1 MEGETKVQSCNSS
14 YKRRQQYTP
23 SGHKRRRYTLE
34 PGLRGFICSCNFKEK
49 ECIREAYNILNEY
62 GDMVYGPESNQGETE
77 EETINVEE
85 DIEGLLKEIEAIQSV
100 EKSGRRFQVVDSGA
114 KNFLFIRTNISDPVK
129 VAEMIVKD
137 ISDKKKHKTRHLL
150 RLIPIE
156 ATCKAYLYDIKKVA
170 QPLIE
175 KYFKD
180 APKSFSI
187 IYNHRNNNNVSKE
200 EVITTIADMITSTRS
215 DHVVN
220 LKHAEISVIV
230 EIVKNVA
237 LLGVVPHFIKYKK
250 YNLNS
255 LRSNS
260 LSVYARAGDGAAKSN
275 KTAADSPR
283 SSSPSMK

>member
-1 MEGETKVQSCNSS
+1 MDGEIKVQSSNSS

-23 SGHKRRRYTLE
+23 PGPKRRRYILE
-34 PGLRGFICSCNFKEK
+34 PGLKGFICSCNFKEK

-62 GDMVYGPESNQGETE
+62 GDLVYGPEGNQGETE
-77 EETINVEE
+77 EEAVNVEE

-100 EKSGRRFQVVDSGA
+100 EKSGRRFQVVESGA
-114 KNFLFIRTNISDPVK
+114 KNFLFIRTNVNDPVK
-129 VAEMIVKD
+129 LAEMIVKD

-200 EVITTIADMITSTRS
+200 EVITTIADMITSTRC

-237 LLGVVPHFIKYKK
+237 LLGVVPHFIKYRK
-250 YNLNS
+250 YNLS
-255 LRSNS
+255 RLRSNS
-260 LSVYARAGDGAAKSN
+260 LSVYTRTGDGAKNS
-275 KTAADSPR
+275 KPDADSLKT
-283 SSSPSMK
+283 SQSIK